1 LRWAGGKRRLV
12 PLIVELVS
20 EVFDE
25 ADGIF
30 HDPFVGGGSIP
41 FGLID
46 LGGFKPNRI
55 RISDINPTLVE
66 AYKAVQS
73 KNPLFFEELSEIQR
87 LFDSELGDT
96 VYADLRSQFNAHRSE
111 IDARQAA
118 RFVALN
124 ATSFNGLWRENS
136 LGEYNVP
143 YGRPRNPLVLDV
155 QGLEECARKLA
166 GVQITNLDYRT
177 YLSKVKPNDFVFLD
191 PPYLPISDSS
201 SFSAYHG
208 AGFGLSE
215 HIDLSNEILRLTVQG
230 VEVILCN
237 SFCKASID
245 VYQHCGLNLYK
256 HFVGRSIAADGKRR
270 ENGAAGK
277 ALGANPLIGK
287 PALAAELSSSCGLS
301 DWTVP
306 EKRNSEPEQA
316 QPKQVALAFNQQFGG
331 VS

>member
-1 LRWAGGKRRLV
+1 MIHQPSSVGSIKASIHKSKKSRTGPFLRWAGGKRRLV

-25 ADGIF
+25 DDGIF

-46 LGGFKPNRI
+46 LGGFKPSGI

-66 AYKAVQS
+66 AYRAVQS
-73 KNPLFFEELSEIQR
+73 RDPLFYEKLREIQK
-87 LFDSELGDT
+87 LFDSQRGDE
-96 VYADLRSQFNAHRSE
+96 VYADLRVQFNAHRYE
-111 IDARQAA
+111 IDSRQAA

-143 YGRPRNPLVLDV
+143 YGRPSNPLVLDV
-155 QGLEECARKLA
+155 QGLEECARKLE
-166 GVQITNLDYRT
+166 GVQIMNLDYRT
-177 YLSKVKPNDFVFLD
+177 YLSQVGSNDFVFLD

-208 AGFGLSE
+208 AGFGRPEHIGLSE
-215 HIDLSNEILRLTVQG
+215 EILRLAAEG

-237 SFCKASID
+237 SFCKASINI
-245 VYQHCGLNLYK
+245 YQHCGLNLYK

-270 ENGAAGK
+270 ENVEE
-277 ALGANPLIGK
+277 LIATTFEI
-287 PALAAELSSSCGLS
+287 PDEILEEFFI
-301 DWTVP
+301 
-306 EKRNSEPEQA
+306 EKVTEEMN
-316 QPKQVALAFNQQFGG
+316 L
-331 VS
+331 